1 VSDQEI
7 LLEFGR
13 VLWPFALL
21 ASVLLFLFAGMWF
34 KAKRGRRP

>member
-1 VSDQEI
+1 MSDQEI

-21 ASVLLFLFAGMWF
+21 ASVLLFLFGGMWF
-34 KAKRGRRP
+34 KIRGRR